1 MLLFESMLLVSKF
14 TKKIETIAN
23 NFFIV
28 FIAISIVS
36 FVYLIGLILLA
47 KYKSYKEQKRLKLSF
62 SPSDVQMTKSN
73 SVLQVQTKDIKLIKS
88 RCENGNIVYKCAVN
102 IEELKSQNSVENVIG
117 NTIFLTE
124 QEYILCKM
132 LIQEYDEIEIIQRKY
147 RCRIKNGELLDLI
160 SVKNFLRLDLVDD
173 NVELCSFDIP
183 QITNS
188 HDQLTEEIK
197 KILFETMETEIWKLI
212 Y

>member
-1 MLLFESMLLVSKF
+1 MLLFESMLLVSNF

-47 KYKSYKEQKRLKLSF
+47 KYKSYKEEKRLKLSF
-62 SPSDVQMTKSN
+62 SPLDVQMTKSN

-88 RCENGNIVYKCAVN
+88 RCENGKIVYKCAVN

-197 KILFETMETEIWKLI
+197 KILFEIIETEFRKL
-212 Y
+212 